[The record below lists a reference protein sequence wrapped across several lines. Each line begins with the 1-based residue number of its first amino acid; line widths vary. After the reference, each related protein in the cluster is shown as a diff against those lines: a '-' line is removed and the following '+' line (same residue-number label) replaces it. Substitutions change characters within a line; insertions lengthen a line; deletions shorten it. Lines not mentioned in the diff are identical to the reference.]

1 MFSLLRNAYLH
12 CKERAD
18 RSFPVLMLGLDNAGK
33 TTVIHA
39 LQGVVP
45 RGASAPTVGYAPHTV
60 AVSGLDLTFIDL
72 GGGRRI
78 RGIWK
83 HYYAEVSD
91 FLIFFS
97 DHWNRLLLWML
108 MPMLIAPGSRQVFA
122 VVFVVD
128 AHDGARLEEAAEQ
141 LQAALADERLAGKP
155 LLVLAN
161 KHDLE
166 GAADAEQVAAALGI
180 GDRVGSGRSKDARV
194 AEISGM
200 FCCFFWWTWPARRFA
215 TRPLS

>member
-1 MFSLLRNAYLH
+1 MVSNKIFALDFGPKTNSILHKAHPIAPRRSTGRGPMFSLLRNAYLH

-91 FLIFFS
+91 FFFLI
-97 DHWNRLLLWML
+97 
-108 MPMLIAPGSRQVFA
+108 
-122 VVFVVD
+122 
-128 AHDGARLEEAAEQ
+128 
-141 LQAALADERLAGKP
+141 
-155 LLVLAN
+155 
-161 KHDLE
+161 
-166 GAADAEQVAAALGI
+166 I
-180 GDRVGSGRSKDARV
+180 GTACGFG
-194 AEISGM
+194 
-200 FCCFFWWTWPARRFA
+200 C
-215 TRPLS
+215 